1 MNTIKELF
9 DSSKDISRRIE
20 SVVTFADNSEENL
33 KNEINEYVVTE
44 KLHDNFMKRLSKNL
58 SRHFVILLTKWVF
71 GYPDSTVQAKAH
83 SQSIWDILSNS
94 P

>member
-9 DSSKDISRRIE
+9 DSSKDINRRIE

-33 KNEINEYVVTE
+33 KNEINEYVVITMR
-44 KLHDNFMKRLSKNL
+44 KLSRSW
-58 SRHFVILLTKWVF
+58 SRHFVIPPMRSVC
-71 GYPDSTVQAKAH
+71 GYPDSMVRVRAPLPN
-83 SQSIWDILSNS
+83 IWDILFSN

>member
-44 KLHDNFMKRLSKNL
+44 KLHDNYEKVIEEL
-58 SRHFVILLTKWVF
+58 SRRHYL
-71 GYPDSTVQAKAH
+71 
-83 SQSIWDILSNS
+83 
-94 P
+94 